1 MQVILN
7 ILSQSAID
15 QNATLLLICVLLL
28 IPALPFLWRKVK
40 MGKGPV
46 LRPISAYAALQNV
59 VSQSVETGYPV
70 HVSVGVRGIGQQSTA
85 QTLAGLILLEHLAQ
99 QTAEYDAA
107 PLVSV
112 ADGTAL
118 VAAQDA
124 LRRASARQGQG
135 KKLDPYRVRM
145 IAPEPTAYASGVMG
159 LLSREH
165 VWANV
170 MNGVFGDEYLLMG
183 ETAARKDI
191 QQIAGSGNPQSLP
204 FMMVSANHT
213 LIGEEM
219 FAAGAYLSGLASH
232 IASLMLQDWMR
243 TIIILV
249 IVIGVVLS
257 TVL

>member
-1 MQVILN
+1 MQVVLD

-15 QNATLLLICVLLL
+15 QNATLLLICILLL
-28 IPALPFLWRKVK
+28 IPVLPFLRRKVK
-40 MGKGPV
+40 LGKGPV
-46 LRPISAYAALQNV
+46 LRPISGYTALQNV

-70 HVSVGVRGIGQQSTA
+70 HVSVGVRGIGQQSIA
-85 QTLAGLILLEHLAQ
+85 QTLAGLGVLEHLAQ

-118 VAAQDA
+118 AAAQDV
-124 LRRASARQGQG
+124 LRRASARRGQA
-135 KKLDPYRVRM
+135 KKLDPYQVRM

-159 LLSREH
+159 LLSRERL
-165 VWANV
+165 WANV

-183 ETAARKDI
+183 ETAARKEI
-191 QQIAGSGNPQSLP
+191 QQVAGSGNPQSLP
-204 FMMVSANHT
+204 FMMVSADHT

-219 FAAGAYLSGLASH
+219 FAAGAYLSGLAYH
-232 IASLMLQDWMR
+232 IASLVLQDWMR
-243 TIIILV
+243 TIIILIILV
-249 IVIGVVLS
+249 GVVLS